1 MPHPV
6 RTHLSLT
13 AAARLV
19 GQSQSVFWRR
29 AKAGEFKTE
38 RKTPR
43 MVVISIAEIENH
55 FGKFT
60 RDQIDHAIIGPNQD
74 WLR

>member
-6 RTHLSLT
+6 RKHMSLT

-29 AKAGEFKTE
+29 AKGGEFKTE
-38 RKTPR
+38 KKTAR
-43 MVVISIAEIENH
+43 LVIVSIADLESR
-55 FGKFT
+55 FGTFT
-60 RDQIDHAIIGPNQD
+60 PEQIDKAILGPKQE
-74 WLR
+74 WSR